1 MAARQRRGVTDA
13 DETTK
18 QRGNWRVTMAARK
31 RLNIHAIMSGKE
43 PGELLT
49 ELIET
54 HLRQWRVQENTH
66 GSVKVEDR
74 IDAADD
80 VSLTVLPMAG

>member
-1 MAARQRRGVTDA
+1 MPAKKRKSVIDA

-18 QRGNWRVTMAARK
+18 QRGNWRVTTSARK
-31 RLNIHAIMSGKE
+31 RLNIHAIMSGRE

-54 HLRQWRVQENTH
+54 HLRQWRVQANTH
-66 GSVKVEDR
+66 DSVDAIDR
-74 IDAADD
+74 LDVTED
-80 VSLTVLPMAG
+80 VSLNVLQVA